1 MTTQT
6 LPADQLAAPPA
17 GPDAAQVQLAVRGMT
32 CAACVGRVERALRK
46 VPGVGS
52 AEVNFATET
61 ATVHAPSGG
70 PALVSQ
76 RLVAAIEDAGYH
88 AQVQEADA
96 PLQDE
101 TQPWWQVWG
110 AVLVGAALS
119 LPLLLPMLWGAHQ
132 FWPAWVQF
140 ALATPV
146 QFGLG
151 ARFYKAGW
159 AALKDGS
166 GNMDQLVALGTS
178 AAWGL
183 SCWLWWQHSAA
194 GAGEHAA
201 HMGAHQ
207 GPDLYFESAAVVITL
222 VLLGKALEARA
233 KRQTTAA
240 IRALQALRP
249 DTVCRVGP
257 QGEVRVPLAQVLVG
271 DALVVRPGERIA
283 ADGLVTEGS
292 SHVDEAM
299 LTGEPLPVGKAVGEH
314 LTGGSLNVEGRF
326 LMQVTAVGGQTMLA
340 HIIRRVVEAQAGK
353 APIQRLVDKVSA
365 VFVPTVLGIAV
376 LTGLG
381 WWWAGQGVDV
391 ALIRAVAVLV
401 IACPC
406 ALGLATPAAIM
417 AGTGAAARQ
426 GILIKDPQALEAAHR
441 VQVVAFDKTGTLTQG
456 RPRLLDWAV
465 AQGAW
470 YQAGR
475 GVAPQQVASSDAAQT
490 LGATHAHAAWDKP
503 QALQMAARLQAGS
516 EHPLARAVLE
526 AAAASS
532 VDSLRASAGED
543 AVAPIPDGAAPQV
556 LLDVHAVPGRGIS
569 GRLLQ
574 GGLAGQW
581 CLASTPWAQ
590 ELMLVTTATSS
601 TVATASSDTLSDAD
615 SKPLARQVLA
625 AQATQWSGQGHT
637 VSWLMYQAEHA
648 SEPASSSEP
657 SALAPWQPMGVLAF
671 GDELKPGAAQA
682 VAQLHALGVHTVMI
696 SGDNRGA
703 AEAIG
708 RQLGISEVIAQ
719 VLPGDKADHIQ
730 RLQNGPG
737 GERRVVAMVGDG
749 LNDAPALAA
758 ADVGM
763 AMANPGGG
771 TDVAMQAAGIT
782 LMRGD
787 PLLVPA
793 ALDISRRTSAKI
805 WQNLGWAFGYNVIGI
820 PLAIWG
826 GLNPMLAGAAMA
838 MSSVSVVS
846 NALLL
851 SRWRPKAG
859 AEYMPG

>member
-1 MTTQT
+1 MTAQT
-6 LPADQLAAPPA
+6 LPADQLAAPPT

-61 ATVHAPSGG
+61 ATVQAPSGG
-70 PALVSQ
+70 PALDAR

-88 AQVQEADA
+88 AQLQQADA

-101 TQPWWQVWG
+101 PQPWWQVWG
-110 AVLVGAALS
+110 AVLLGGALS

-194 GAGEHAA
+194 GAGEHGG

-233 KRQTTAA
+233 KRQTTSA

-249 DTVCRVGP
+249 DTVCRLGP
-257 QGEVRVPLAQVLVG
+257 QGEVQVPLAQVLVG

-283 ADGLVTEGS
+283 ADGLVAEGS

-299 LTGEPLPVGKAVGEH
+299 LTGEPLPVAKVVGEH
-314 LTGGSLNVEGRF
+314 LTGGSLNVEGRL
-326 LMQVTAVGGQTMLA
+326 LMTVTAVGGQTMLA

-365 VFVPTVLGIAV
+365 VFVPTVLGMAL

-426 GILIKDPQALEAAHR
+426 GILIKDPQALEAAHK

-456 RPRLLDWAV
+456 RPRLLDWTV
-465 AQGAW
+465 AQGA
-470 YQAGR
+470 A
-475 GVAPQQVASSDAAQT
+475 
-490 LGATHAHAAWDKP
+490 LGALGTAGAHAAWDKP

-526 AAAASS
+526 AAATSAGALAQAS
-532 VDSLRASAGED
+532 VDGGADVAS
-543 AVAPIPDGAAPQV
+543 PDGAAAGA
-556 LLDVHAVPGRGIS
+556 LLDVQAVPGRGIS
-569 GRLLQ
+569 GRMPQ
-574 GGLAGQW
+574 GVWAGQW
-581 CLASTPWAQ
+581 CLASTRWAQ
-590 ELMLVTTATSS
+590 ELMGITA
-601 TVATASSDTLSDAD
+601 AAASSDTDTDTEPFAQ
-615 SKPLARQVLA
+615 QVLPK
-625 AQATQWSGQGHT
+625 QASQWAEQGRT
-637 VSWLMYQAEHA
+637 VSWLMYQPGP
-648 SEPASSSEP
+648 EPAPATQP
-657 SALAPWQPMGVLAF
+657 SAKAPWQPMAVLAF

-682 VAQLHALGVHTVMI
+682 VAQLHALGVHTVLI

-730 RLQNGPG
+730 RLQQGPDG
-737 GERRVVAMVGDG
+737 QRRVVAMVGDG
-749 LNDAPALAA
+749 INDAPALAA

-851 SRWRPKAG
+851 SRWRPKAS
-859 AEYMPG
+859 A